1 MRSKSKNYED
11 GFEKNRAEIAFL
23 MNDHKEAIMGAT
35 SDIGPGSGY
44 EKIEQIETFC
54 VDRVS

>member
-1 MRSKSKNYED
+1 MRSKWKNCED
-11 GFEKNRAEIAFL
+11 EFEKNRAEIEFFV
-23 MNDHKEAIMGAT
+23 DDKQEATTGET

-44 EKIEQIETFC
+44 EKTKQIETFC

>member
-11 GFEKNRAEIAFL
+11 GFEKNRAEIEFFV
-23 MNDHKEAIMGAT
+23 DYKQEATMGET

-44 EKIEQIETFC
+44 ETIKQIETFC